1 MRYLMLK
8 KVFFLLALFT
18 PLMSISQDITEDGVK
33 NAEELSAE
41 ASFIDGMK
49 EYIAENYAKSANIF
63 EGIIKKHTPTAGMYH
78 MLTKAYIQLNN
89 LNEAAVTAEKTLN
102 LEKENTYYQ
111 KFYADILT
119 QLLDYD
125 GAIDLYKKVIRK
137 NPLDISTYILLS
149 EIYIVQENYDAA
161 IKLYNQVE
169 KNIGSDEEI
178 SHRKQMLYLRQNKV
192 DQAIKEG
199 DRLMESQPLDP
210 EYVLN
215 QAQIMIGN
223 QKLDDAEKLLLN
235 HLKSDPN
242 LAEGHVLLADIYR
255 RLGNIDACHEQLEL
269 AFENPSLESE
279 IKLKVLGSFIKLV
292 EQEPDTESINNAIS
306 LTQNLI
312 DLDPKLA
319 GSYVFM
325 GDLLMKKGRLQ
336 EARDSYVKSTEFD
349 KSVFEVWL
357 AIVELDTKTENL
369 QDLVQDAGK
378 AAEYFPNQAF
388 FWYHFGYGNVLIK
401 DYDEAI
407 YALEEARNL
416 SFDKPELLKH
426 ILSLLGDSYNATK
439 QYSDSER
446 AYEEALKMDPA
457 YIPVLNN
464 YSYFLA
470 MRNKNLLKAQEMSE
484 KLVSLSPS
492 NVDYLDTRAWV
503 LFKSENYLHAKEVI
517 ESAVIYAKDVNGTV
531 LEHYGDILYKLGDK
545 PQAIEQWKK
554 AKLLGENSTKIDQK
568 ISEQQYIE

>member
-1 MRYLMLK
+1 MLK
-8 KVFFLLALFT
+8 RFLFLAALIT
-18 PLMSISQDITEDGVK
+18 PLVSISQDITEDVVK
-33 NAEELSAE
+33 NDEDISAE
-41 ASFIDGMK
+41 ASFIEGMK
-49 EYIAENYAKSANIF
+49 EYIAENYAKAANIF
-63 EGIIKKHTPTAGMYH
+63 EGIIKKHEEPTAGMYH
-78 MLTKAYIQLNN
+78 MLSKAYIQLNN
-89 LNEAAVTAEKTLN
+89 LNEASIAAKETIDREKD
-102 LEKENTYYQ
+102 NTYYQ
-111 KFYADILT
+111 TFYADILT

-125 GAIDLYKKVIRK
+125 GAIDLYKRVIRK
-137 NPLDISTYILLS
+137 NPLDISNYILLS
-149 EIYIVQENYDAA
+149 EIYILQEEYDDA

-192 DQAIKEG
+192 DEAIKEG

-223 QKLDDAEKLLLN
+223 QKLPDAEKLLLN

-255 RLGNIDACHEQLEL
+255 RFGDIDACHEQLEL
-269 AFENPSLESE
+269 AFENPSLASE
-279 IKLKVLGSFIKLV
+279 VKLKVLGSFIKLV
-292 EQEPDTESINNAIS
+292 EEKPDTESINNAIS

-312 DLDPKLA
+312 DIDPELA
-319 GSYVFM
+319 GAYVFM
-325 GDLLMKKGRLQ
+325 GDLLMKKGRLE
-336 EARDSYVKSTEFD
+336 EARDSYVKSTEYD

-369 QDLVQDAGK
+369 QNLVKDAGR

-439 QYSDSER
+439 QYNDSER
-446 AYEEALKMDPA
+446 AYEEALKMDPE
-457 YIPVLNN
+457 YLPVLNN

-470 MRNKNLLKAQEMSE
+470 LRNKNLDKAQEMS
-484 KLVSLSPS
+484 KRLVSLSPA

-503 LFKSENYLHAKEVI
+503 LFKAENYLHAKEVI

-545 PQAIEQWKK
+545 PQALEQWKK
-554 AKLLGENSTKIDQK
+554 AKLLGENSKTIDQK
-568 ISEQQYIE
+568 ISGQQYIE

>member
-1 MRYLMLK
+1 MLK
-8 KVFFLLALFT
+8 RLFFLASILTPFMSLA
-18 PLMSISQDITEDGVK
+18 QDITEDVVK
-33 NAEELSAE
+33 NDEDISAE
-41 ASFIDGMK
+41 ASFIEGMK

-63 EGIIKKHTPTAGMYH
+63 EGVIKKHTPTAGMYH
-78 MLTKAYIQLNN
+78 MLSKAYLQLNN
-89 LNEAAVTAEKTLN
+89 LNDASVAAKETLN
-102 LEKENTYYQ
+102 LEKDNTYYQ
-111 KFYADILT
+111 TFYADILT

-137 NPLDISTYILLS
+137 NPLDIATYILLS
-149 EIYIVQENYDAA
+149 EIYIVQEEYDDA

-192 DQAIKEG
+192 DEAIKEG

-223 QKLDDAEKLLLN
+223 QKLPDAEKLLLN
-235 HLKSDPN
+235 HLKNDPN

-255 RLGNIDACHEQLEL
+255 RFGDINACHEQLEL

-292 EQEPDTESINNAIS
+292 EEKPDTESINNAIS
-306 LTQNLI
+306 LTQDLI
-312 DLDPKLA
+312 DIDPKLA
-319 GSYVFM
+319 GAYVFM
-325 GDLLMKKGRLQ
+325 GDLLMKKGRLE
-336 EARDSYVKSTEFD
+336 EARENYVKSTEFD

-369 QDLVQDAGK
+369 QNLVKDAGK

-401 DYDEAI
+401 DYEEAI

-439 QYSDSER
+439 QYTDSER
-446 AYEEALKMDPA
+446 AYEEALKMDPE
-457 YIPVLNN
+457 YLPVLNN

-470 MRNKNLLKAQEMSE
+470 LRNKNLPKAQEMS
-484 KLVSLSPS
+484 KRLVSLSPS

-503 LFKSENYLHAKEVI
+503 LFRAENYLHAKEVI

-545 PQAIEQWKK
+545 PQALEQWKK
-554 AKLLGENSTKIDQK
+554 AKLLGENSKTIDQK
-568 ISEQQYIE
+568 ISEQKYIE